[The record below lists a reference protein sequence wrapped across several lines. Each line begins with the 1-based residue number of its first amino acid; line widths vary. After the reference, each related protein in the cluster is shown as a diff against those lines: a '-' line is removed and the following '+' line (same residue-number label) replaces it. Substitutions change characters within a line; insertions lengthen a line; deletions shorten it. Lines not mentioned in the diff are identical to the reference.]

1 MHRWQ
6 SCGVNAG
13 DRQEPMLHGRGLLPI
28 GDFRN
33 STGLDQSSVQAL
45 IQDGTLQAALHAD
58 GRIAGLLDDTLPT
71 AEELRSLGLT
81 VSSDYDPDL
90 RRSDELDEDKSNQVE
105 EYTAR
110 PAWTMPEDRGSD

>member
-1 MHRWQ
+1 MPLAELRRERRR
-6 SCGVNAG
+6 SPGAPVA
-13 DRQEPMLHGRGLLPI
+13 RARGLLPV
-28 GDFRN
+28 GDFCD
-33 STGLDQSSVQAL
+33 STGLDQSTVQAL

-90 RRSDELDEDKSNQVE
+90 LRSDELDEDESYQVE
-105 EYTAR
+105 EYAAR
-110 PAWTMPEDRGSD
+110 PAWTMPEDRASD